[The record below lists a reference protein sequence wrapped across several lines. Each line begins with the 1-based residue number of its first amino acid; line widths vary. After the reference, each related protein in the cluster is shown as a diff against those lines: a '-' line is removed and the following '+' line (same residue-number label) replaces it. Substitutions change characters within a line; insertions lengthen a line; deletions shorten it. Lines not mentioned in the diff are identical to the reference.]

1 MSRIWGGVDG
11 WGYCLNAAGAFTGQW
26 LAFVFSSRATPR
38 GAIMAAANTVAAANP
53 KSALTLRV
61 DNGIQYTSRECRS
74 SAAATGIALEYVY
87 VSTPE
92 QNRHIESFHKG
103 LKKERVWPREFAGI
117 HEAKIC

>member
-11 WGYCLNAAGAFTGQW
+11 WGYCFNAVGAFTGQW

-38 GAIMAAANTVAAANP
+38 GAIMAAANP
-53 KSALTLRV
+53 RSGLTLRV
-61 DNGIQYTSRECRS
+61 DNGIQYTSHECRS

-92 QNRHIESFHKG
+92 QNGHVESFHKR
-103 LKKERVWPREFAGI
+103 LKKEHVWPREFAGI
-117 HEAKIC
+117 YEAKRC